1 MNTYFLLMVVVIYL
15 LLSLFITKGDLFFPS
30 NIVMLMYLLSLFF
43 LIGEMKRW
51 LGNISFKSM
60 VLLVLG
66 LTIYLGISLMTFSFF
81 SRITFPKIQK
91 NNSLKVFNSQLLPV
105 IDNKVT
111 IFIIVYEVFA
121 TLKYYLDVQKSS
133 SAIGVYSSFGEM
145 IGNYRNAAAY
155 GSLNIRISD
164 LSAYNYQ
171 IMLALAYVY
180 ASIVIQYLVLNQKTS
195 LWWKILHYLPIII
208 YGFCSILTG
217 GRNPLINLCLAII
230 VMYFIKQRQFNGRRL
245 LKFKTICKLVLG
257 GTVALI
263 LFSSFRGMVGRTS
276 DDTTFDYLAMYIGA
290 PIKLFDLFVNSVQ
303 VTQKVVGQET
313 FSAFL
318 GDIGKSVGNSNLE
331 FRSNNGFG
339 LGNVYTPF
347 RRYYSD
353 FGIYGLVLLTAIQ
366 SFFYSFYY
374 SKIVKKRIS
383 GIDPFTILYAYLFVG
398 VAYYSVDER
407 LYTYFLSWYT
417 IKGIILIFIFSIIL
431 PKLNFNLSVSS
442 SDILRRNS
450 H

>member
-1 MNTYFLLMVVVIYL
+1 
-15 LLSLFITKGDLFFPS
+15 
-30 NIVMLMYLLSLFF
+30 
-43 LIGEMKRW
+43 
-51 LGNISFKSM
+51 
-60 VLLVLG
+60 
-66 LTIYLGISLMTFSFF
+66 
-81 SRITFPKIQK
+81 
-91 NNSLKVFNSQLLPV
+91 
-105 IDNKVT
+105 
-111 IFIIVYEVFA
+111 
-121 TLKYYLDVQKSS
+121 
-133 SAIGVYSSFGEM
+133 M

-155 GSLNIRISD
+155 GSLNIRISA

-276 DDTTFDYLAMYIGA
+276 DYTTFDYLAMYIGA

>member
-81 SRITFPKIQK
+81 SRITFPKSQK

-111 IFIIVYEVFA
+111 LFIIVYEVFS

-155 GSLNIRISD
+155 GSLNIRISA

-263 LFSSFRGMVGRTS
+263 LFSS
-276 DDTTFDYLAMYIGA
+276 
-290 PIKLFDLFVNSVQ
+290 
-303 VTQKVVGQET
+303 
-313 FSAFL
+313 L
-318 GDIGKSVGNSNLE
+318 GE
-331 FRSNNGFG
+331 
-339 LGNVYTPF
+339 
-347 RRYYSD
+347 
-353 FGIYGLVLLTAIQ
+353 
-366 SFFYSFYY
+366 
-374 SKIVKKRIS
+374 
-383 GIDPFTILYAYLFVG
+383 
-398 VAYYSVDER
+398 
-407 LYTYFLSWYT
+407 W
-417 IKGIILIFIFSIIL
+417 
-431 PKLNFNLSVSS
+431 
-442 SDILRRNS
+442 
-450 H
+450 